1 MRLFIRAI
9 CGLALA
15 VAVLGGS
22 VPTTAAAGWSGKYSV
37 YTQGSFSMQHLDYT
51 CVGASVQM
59 MRNTVRNQRD
69 HSAGVQKTYWQ
80 YGRNHSRY
88 LANDN
93 GVDPVGWVAALE
105 HFGAGNYSISVSS
118 RYQQALRKIASR
130 MRATGRPVGLF
141 VHSGGHAWVATGF
154 AASADPAASSSYTVT
169 ALEVMG
175 PLYPYGTLDGKS
187 YDPGPRTWL
196 SADKLSAKF
205 TRFRWSRAPEWDG
218 SWVAV
223 VP

>member
-1 MRLFIRAI
+1 MRLAIHAI
-9 CGLALA
+9 CGIALALT
-15 VAVLGGS
+15 VLGGTAPS
-22 VPTTAAAGWSGKYSV
+22 TAAAGWTGRFSV
-37 YTQGSFSMQHLDYT
+37 YTQGAFSMQYLDYT

-59 MRNTVRNQRD
+59 MRNMVRGQRD
-69 HSAGVQKTYWQ
+69 HSASNQKKYWQ

-88 LANDN
+88 LASNN

-118 RYQQALRKIASR
+118 RFQRALRTIAAR
-130 MRATGRPVGLF
+130 MRAAKRPVGLF

-154 AASADPAASSSYTVT
+154 AATADPAATSSYTVT
-169 ALEVMG
+169 ALQVMG

-196 SADKLSAKF
+196 GADKLSNKF